1 MESMTSVE
9 RISSIIVLVLAVLIV
24 RENRRGAKVVKS
36 DPNIQTAE
44 QPALHY
50 PRLNRSAQPIG
61 HQTGVP
67 DAPR

>member
-36 DPNIQTAE
+36 DPSIQLQSSQRFTTRA
-44 QPALHY
+44 
-50 PRLNRSAQPIG
+50 
-61 HQTGVP
+61 
-67 DAPR
+67 